1 MDARPRYLAVE
12 GPLGVGKT
20 ALAGLLAARLGARAV
35 LEPGPNPFLGGLYDE
50 PRRDGFQAQLYWL
63 LSRYQQKDELHQED
77 LFARGGVV
85 SDYLFACDRILAQV
99 NLSPRR
105 ARALRQGVRPARRAR
120 CRGPIWSYTCRQG
133 PRCCSR
139 GSSGRGGPVPA
150 RDYIE
155 RVSRGLRGVL
165 FSTTETARCSVVN
178 TSEIDFVENRAELDD
193 LVAVIQ
199 TDQGRRLPL
208 QPAWIP
214 LSRDRDGGAS

>member
-99 NLSPRR
+99 NLSRDELMLYDKVYRLLGREVPRPDLVVYLQ
-105 ARALRQGVRPARRAR
+105 ARPEVLA
-120 CRGPIWSYTCRQG
+120 
-133 PRCCSR
+133 SR
-139 GSSGRGGPVPA
+139 LKRRGGPVPG
-150 RDYIE
+150 REYIE
-155 RVSRGLRGVL
+155 RVNQAYAEHFFHHGDSALL
-165 FSTTETARCSVVN
+165 AVN
-178 TSEIDFVENRAELDD
+178 TSEIDFVENPAELDD
-193 LVAVIQ
+193 LVAVI
-199 TDQGRRLPL
+199 GRTRAGVSHYSPL
-208 QPAWIP
+208 G
-214 LSRDRDGGAS
+214 SR